1 MNLNLTGHHVEITPA
16 LRDYVTM
23 KLNRVAHHFDRI
35 TSTHVILSVDKLQQK
50 AEVTLHVKGKDI
62 YADAIDADMYAA
74 IDLLAEKLDRQILKH
89 KEKIS
94 THHRDKQ
101 LDISNPADNL

>member
-16 LRDYVTM
+16 LRDHVTL
-23 KLNRVAHHFDRI
+23 KLERVAHHFDHI

-101 LDISNPADNL
+101 MDTSNPADNP

>member
-16 LRDYVTM
+16 LRDHVTL
-23 KLNRVAHHFDRI
+23 KLERVAHHFDRI

-62 YADAIDADMYAA
+62 YADATDLDLYAA
-74 IDLLAEKLDRQILKH
+74 IDQLADKLDRQIVKH

-101 LDISNPADNL
+101 VDISNPTDNL